1 VLPIS
6 EIDFTKLPSGYP
18 KIVTY
23 NAKWVKDSPEFDGTV
38 GTCPAQLDP
47 AVEQQVREIAL
58 RAYQLMEIRDYA
70 RVDLRLDASNMPY
83 VLEVNPNPDISCDA
97 GFARS
102 ARTAGMEFD
111 DMIAKIV
118 ETALERSR
126 R

>member
-1 VLPIS
+1 
-6 EIDFTKLPSGYP
+6 
-18 KIVTY
+18 
-23 NAKWVKDSPEFDGTV
+23 VKDSPEFDGTV